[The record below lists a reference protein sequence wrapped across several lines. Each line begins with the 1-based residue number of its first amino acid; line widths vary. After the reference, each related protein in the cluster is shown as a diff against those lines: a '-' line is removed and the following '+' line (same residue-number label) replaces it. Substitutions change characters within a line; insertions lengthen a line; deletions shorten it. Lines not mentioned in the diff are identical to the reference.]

1 MGYILVPASSF
12 SPIFVHRPAFVLS
25 VPSPRTPHVLSPP
38 SSYTETSTTGHHDE
52 ASIVSR
58 RTTNPPLSFFPSHDS
73 KISGQGYST
82 DHPRVLSLV
91 FANAVPTIFPPSSI
105 LVNNST
111 TLGSN
116 FILLR
121 RRPATL
127 PFFDRR
133 CLLVFL
139 PVDRRFKYRYFTF
152 LPISLSSKT
161 GVPILMSDLE
171 YISNDDILKNNE
183 RDFIQSKNKKER
195 TME

>member
-58 RTTNPPLSFFPSHDS
+58 RTTTAPLSFFPSLQDS

-133 CLLVFL
+133 CLVFL
-139 PVDRRFKYRYFTF
+139 PVDRRFKYGYFTF
-152 LPISLSSKT
+152 LPISLSKT
-161 GVPILMSDLE
+161 DVPILISDLE

-183 RDFIQSKNKKER
+183 RDFIQSKNKKGR
-195 TME
+195 KME

>member
-133 CLLVFL
+133 CLVFL